1 MIDVLEAGA
10 AKPTGNVGTRM
21 VSARDAGVLL
31 GSGGATINWIQSTT
45 KTRISVSKVG
55 AERTVDIRGADAAA
69 VAAAKEAIT
78 DALRQVEETVEVPA
92 SAVGAL
98 KGRGGSTLQKLEKD
112 TGARIEVPKDGETRL
127 VKIRAPTAAEAAAAV
142 VAIRK
147 IITVLEHTI
156 PDLTSE
162 EAGILIG
169 KKGETIKEIQKYS
182 GARVTI
188 SSDGPVRTAYISAPT
203 VESIDKAISAMRQV
217 LREDGPAVHNPRAA
231 SPARAAP
238 AQKKPLP

>member
-1 MIDVLEAGA
+1 V
-10 AKPTGNVGTRM
+10 K
-21 VSARDAGVLL
+21 AREAGVLL
-31 GSGGATINWIQSTT
+31 GNGGATVSQIQSKT
-45 KTRISVSKVG
+45 KTRISVSKEG
-55 AERTVDIRGADAAA
+55 DARTVLLRGANAAA

-78 DALRQVEETVEVPA
+78 DALKLVERTVEVPA
-92 SAVGAL
+92 SAIGEL
-98 KGRGGSTLQKLEKD
+98 LGRNGTTLQKLQKD
-112 TGARIEVPKDGETRL
+112 TGARVEVPKEGEVRL
-127 VKIRAPTAAEAAAAV
+127 VKIRAPTAAEVLAAAK
-142 VAIRK
+142 AIEK
-147 IITVLEHTI
+147 ILTPEEHTI
-156 PDLTSE
+156 EGITSE

-217 LREDGPAVHNPRAA
+217 LREDGPAVHKPRAA

-238 AQKKPLP
+238 AQKKPLPTLNWR

>member
-1 MIDVLEAGA
+1 MG
-10 AKPTGNVGTRM
+10 K
-21 VSARDAGVLL
+21 
-31 GSGGATINWIQSTT
+31 
-45 KTRISVSKVG
+45 
-55 AERTVDIRGADAAA
+55 
-69 VAAAKEAIT
+69 
-78 DALRQVEETVEVPA
+78 TVEVPA

-127 VKIRAPTAAEAAAAV
+127 VKIRAPTAAEAVAAV

-156 PDLTSE
+156 PDITSE

-188 SSDGPVRTAYISAPT
+188 SSDGPVRTAHISAPT
-203 VESIDKAISAMRQV
+203 VESINKAVSAMGKV
-217 LREDGPAVHNPRAA
+217 LREDHKPRAA
-231 SPARAAP
+231 SPVRAAP
-238 AQKKPLP
+238 AQ